1 MKTAF
6 PAVVLSFLLASGV
19 HAQTAAEK
27 PHPGNPLSSEAQD
40 LRADIDRLKVILNQ
54 MRNNL
59 AFVQTSQTPL
69 KHQFELET
77 DAWQVIIE
85 QMDKRLKAIE
95 ERNSRELAHS
105 GNRRPH

>member
-6 PAVVLSFLLASGV
+6 LAVVLIFSSALGL

-27 PHPGNPLSSEAQD
+27 PHPGNPTSSEAQD
-40 LRADIDRLKVILNQ
+40 LRADIDRLKMILNQ

-95 ERNSRELAHS
+95 ERNSRELAH
-105 GNRRPH
+105 

>member
-1 MKTAF
+1 MKIAF
-6 PAVVLSFLLASGV
+6 LALVLSFFLASGL

-27 PHPGNPLSSEAQD
+27 PNPGNPTSSEAQD
-40 LRADIDRLKVILNQ
+40 LRADIERLNVILNQ

-85 QMDKRLKAIE
+85 QMGKRLKAIE
-95 ERNSRELAHS
+95 ERNSRELAH
-105 GNRRPH
+105 

>member
-6 PAVVLSFLLASGV
+6 LAVVLSFLLASGL

-27 PHPGNPLSSEAQD
+27 LHPSNPTSSEAQD
-40 LRADIDRLKVILNQ
+40 LRTDIDRLKVILNQ

-69 KHQFELET
+69 KHQFELEA
-77 DAWQVIIE
+77 DAWQVVIE

-95 ERNSRELAHS
+95 ERNLRELSH
-105 GNRRPH
+105 

>member
-6 PAVVLSFLLASGV
+6 LAVVLIFSSALGL
-19 HAQTAAEK
+19 HAQTAEK
-27 PHPGNPLSSEAQD
+27 PHPGNPTSSEAQD
-40 LRADIDRLKVILNQ
+40 LRADIDRLKMILNQ

-95 ERNSRELAHS
+95 ERNSHELAH
-105 GNRRPH
+105 